1 MPGSVVLLLIVCV
14 LAGSATPVL
23 AQSES
28 RGSRPRVVAPPP
40 ANGLIQGTIRDE
52 AGTAIGGAIV
62 LALGPS
68 LSSATSDASGR
79 FVLPLAPGEYVLR
92 ATREGYQSTYR
103 ESIRIHTSA
112 TIERDIRLTRQ
123 RLLADGRPAS
133 TDSTAGLT
141 EAAWRLRQLPP
152 SVLRDHGAAAGDADP
167 RPAARTVGQLFWAD
181 LTGQVN
187 YFAAS
192 RMPGAG
198 TPDANWSA
206 SRDADLSFG
215 APIGRAG
222 DWAVRSVM
230 DATSLAS
237 WAVQGEFHSR
247 DDGAHAFT
255 IGVSYSAQALVAP
268 GAPRTMSPGLLRS
281 VGGGYGFDRW
291 RIAPRLEID
300 YGLRVDR
307 HDYLDEG
314 ALPSANIGVRAE
326 AISRTFVR
334 VALSQRHV
342 APGADEF
349 LAPDARGEWVPS
361 STTFAPLRGE
371 MFTPERVRHAEV
383 GVARQFGR
391 GDSATTVEV
400 RRFRGSTRDQ
410 IAAVFGLGR
419 HRTGSHYVV
428 LTPGSFD
435 VQGWGVQ
442 LEGDIAPH
450 VRGTVDYTVTDTRWH
465 HDRQLRRIARLAP
478 SVARAANERLHDV
491 TASIA
496 AALPGAT
503 EIAVAYRLNTAF
515 SRSRAAGSLPGVD
528 GRFDVNVY
536 HVLHYQPIQGG
547 QLEVLF
553 ALRTLARA
561 LPQAGS
567 TYDELLTV
575 APPMRLLTGV
585 RMKF

>member
-1 MPGSVVLLLIVCV
+1 MPGRVVLLLTVAALFGPVI
-14 LAGSATPVL
+14 PVL

-28 RGSRPRVVAPPP
+28 RGSRPRAAAPS
-40 ANGLIQGTIRDE
+40 ATGIIQGTIRDE
-52 AGTAIGGAIV
+52 AGAAIGGAVV

-68 LSSATSDASGR
+68 LSSATSDVLGR
-79 FVLPLAPGEYVLR
+79 FVLALAPGEYVLR

-112 TIERDIRLTRQ
+112 TIERDIRLTRH

-133 TDSTAGLT
+133 TGDSAAGLS

-152 SVLRDHGAAAGDADP
+152 SVLRDRGGAAGEPDTK
-167 RPAARTVGQLFWAD
+167 PAARPLGQLLWAD

-192 RMPGAG
+192 RMAGAG

-206 SRDADLSFG
+206 SRVADLSFG
-215 APIGRAG
+215 APVGRAG

-247 DDGAHAFT
+247 ADGAHAFT

-268 GAPRTMSPGLLRS
+268 GTPRTLSPGLLRS

-300 YGLRVDR
+300 YGFRIDR
-307 HDYLDEG
+307 HDYLDQG
-314 ALPSANIGVRAE
+314 ALPSASVGVRAE
-326 AISRTFVR
+326 AFARTYVR
-334 VALSQRHV
+334 VSVSQRSI

-349 LAPDARGEWVPS
+349 LPPDARGEWVPS

-371 MFTPERVRHAEV
+371 LFTPERVRQAEV
-383 GVARQFGR
+383 GIARQFGR
-391 GDSATTVEV
+391 GDSSTTVEV
-400 RRFRGSTRDQ
+400 RRFTGSTRDQ

-419 HRTGSHYVV
+419 HHSGSHYVV

-435 VQGWGVQ
+435 AQGWGVQ
-442 LEGDIAPH
+442 LAGRIAPH
-450 VRGTVDYTVTDTRWH
+450 VRGTIDYTVTDARWH

-478 SVARAANERLHDV
+478 SVARVADERLHDV

-503 EIAVAYRLNTAF
+503 EIAVAYRMNTAF
-515 SRSRAAGSLPGVD
+515 SRSRTAGTQPGLD

-536 HVLHYQPIQGG
+536 HVLHYQPIEGG

-553 ALRTLARA
+553 ALRTLARD

-575 APPMRLLTGV
+575 APPMRMLTGV